1 MNSNQSANII
11 TSILHLLL
19 GALAARG
26 LITGNEV
33 ETLTGA
39 LLSIITV
46 AISHDWHGTPPT
58 PPPVSTSS
66 TPPSGKIPVFL
77 LVGTVAGAL
86 FFSGCAGLAP
96 GADALVVRAEQTL
109 TGAEATFDTFLQL
122 DDQNRAL
129 VATKAPPVHAFAEWL
144 RVPQTFGYTTNT
156 AARWA
161 CMIESAELTKE
172 AYKENRV
179 GTNAIQLT
187 ASLAALTEALNQ
199 TQTQLA
205 AIKAVK

>member
-11 TSILHLLL
+11 TSLLHIAL

-26 LITGNEV
+26 LITGSEV

-39 LLSIITV
+39 LLSIITL
-46 AISHDWHGTPPT
+46 AISHDWHGTPPGAN
-58 PPPVSTSS
+58 PPS
-66 TPPSGKIPVFL
+66 TPPSGKIIPVFL

-86 FFSGCAGLAP
+86 FLSGCAGVAP
-96 GADALVVRAEQTL
+96 GSDPLVVHAEQTL

-129 VATKAPPVHAFAEWL
+129 VAAKAPPVHAFAEWL
-144 RVPQTFGYTTNT
+144 RTPQTFGNTTNT

-161 CMIESAELTKE
+161 CLVESAELTKE
-172 AYKENRV
+172 AYKANRV

-187 ASLAALTEALNQ
+187 ASLDALEQALTQ

-205 AIKAVK
+205 AIKAVHN